1 MKRLDSRFH
10 RGNDGI
16 AHFQTFYETIK
27 LITYNFEHFLLF
39 LAISQGFCYH
49 FSMEPFYIQWHITN
63 FCNLRCRHC
72 YQEDFSKEAD
82 LPLAGLVR
90 IADNFLRAVAGWG
103 RQACIHLTGGEPLL
117 QPDLFPLL
125 KHLDSHPVVAE
136 MGIITNGLLL
146 DAATVDRLSI
156 FPKLR
161 KLKISLDGP
170 DPETNDA
177 IRAVGAFQR
186 VRQNLLSLP
195 RDGRFETHLMF
206 TVMKKNAPHLL
217 PFIQFARQ
225 AGVGGMIIER
235 FIPWGR
241 GRETA
246 EGVLSPPEWRQLI
259 LSLYDYFGLELEEN
273 EIPPY
278 QAFQVQFQDPEPEL
292 LGAPCVLGTDG
303 LCVMPDGTV
312 FPCRRFPLPIG
323 NLLQD
328 SLKSIWDKSE
338 VLEKVRHKENLK
350 GKCGT
355 CRTHG
360 CTGCR
365 SLAYATTGDFLAED
379 PHCWHCP

>member
-1 MKRLDSRFH
+1 MED
-10 RGNDGI
+10 
-16 AHFQTFYETIK
+16 FYV
-27 LITYNFEHFLLF
+27 
-39 LAISQGFCYH
+39 
-49 FSMEPFYIQWHITN
+49 QWHLTN

-72 YQEDFSKEAD
+72 YQEDFSRGAD
-82 LPLAGLVR
+82 LPFAQLAK
-90 IADNFLRAVAGWG
+90 IADTFLDAIGGWD

-125 KHLDSHPVVAE
+125 KHLDQHQAVAE
-136 MGIITNGLLL
+136 LGIITNGLLI
-146 DAATVDRLSI
+146 DAAAVERFSA

-177 IRAVGAFQR
+177 IRGVGAFQR

-195 RDGRFETHLMF
+195 RNARFEILLMF
-206 TVMKKNAPHLL
+206 TLMKNNASHLL
-217 PFIQFARQ
+217 SFIQFARDSGA
-225 AGVGGMIIER
+225 AGIILER

-241 GRETA
+241 GRQLPE
-246 EGVLSPPEWRQLI
+246 EVLPPQEWRQFI
-259 LSLYDYFGLELEEN
+259 LSLYEFFGLELEEN
-273 EIPPY
+273 EVPPY
-278 QAFQVQFQDPEPEL
+278 QAFQIQFQDREPSL

-303 LCVMPDGTV
+303 LCLMPDGTV

-323 NLLQD
+323 NLLKN
-328 SLKSIWDKSE
+328 SLKSIWEKSE

-355 CRTHG
+355 CRIGG

-365 SLAYATTGDFLAED
+365 SLSYALTGDFLAED
-379 PHCWHCP
+379 PHCWYRP